1 MKIYFFTINHSWKAL
16 GTGSWCV
23 GAVDVHML
31 HCSESVFS
39 IRILT
44 SSPAPLLRLLK
55 FNVSTGDSP

>member
-16 GTGSWCV
+16 GTGSCV
-23 GAVDVHML
+23 GVVDVHML

-44 SSPAPLLRLLK
+44 SSPAPLVRLLK
-55 FNVSTGDSP
+55 INISTGDSP